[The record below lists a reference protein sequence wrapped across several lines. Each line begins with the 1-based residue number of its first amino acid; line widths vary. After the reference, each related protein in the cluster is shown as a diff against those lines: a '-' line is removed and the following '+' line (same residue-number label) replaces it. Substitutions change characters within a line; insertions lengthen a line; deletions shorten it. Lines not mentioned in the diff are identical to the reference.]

1 MKRVLLTT
9 TAIVGLSAPAFAADP
24 TAVSDQPY
32 FHHSHPMTWSGS
44 MSIKLTNQSTKDSD
58 DAKEKAF
65 KRDFLFG
72 AMLDGATGN
81 NAATRAAAA
90 TSEEETATGLVT
102 TYNGNADDTNQT
114 FQHNQASTYINN
126 MRLAINDHASYNLT
140 TAIGAADDGVSAVE
154 DVIDDFLGGSHS
166 NAFEVIKEVLG
177 NTATPNGSA
186 NADLAADL
194 KAFADAQDA
203 STEAVETTASINT
216 TASLGVAMSAGDG
229 WTASTSGTINLGGG
243 SVSGGTLSL
252 SNGMM
257 TVSVG
262 KTQHAAT
269 SAVTT
274 MYGMDV
280 ALDKNAADTQLQA
293 SMALGGATLTVDN
306 EMDGDNLETK
316 SQTVGIK
323 GSYGTMS
330 YGLGW
335 QADGDLGFSLAT
347 NLGGVGFTISRV
359 NAGSNYSMGLAAAVD
374 LGGGMTLNVSNAQN
388 SDGLQDKSL
397 TYSTVSISADGTA
410 AGWTGAGGATAKTI
424 TDAFALK
431 DVHKSISTVG
441 ISYAGG
447 GTSVGITYQ
456 EKAGTSAAGDNLIA
470 SGSMAISPTI
480 TLTGSYNKDDA
491 LTTIGASGPLGSA
504 GTLSA
509 VMTSTGSSSLTASF
523 KF

>member
-1 MKRVLLTT
+1 MKKVLLTT

-44 MSIKLTNQSTKDSD
+44 MSIKLTNPSTTAIDTII
-58 DAKEKAF
+58 EKAR
-65 KRDFLFG
+65 KRDNLFATLTG
-72 AMLDGATGN
+72 AGEEDLVGSVDANDNASWTNAQTALTTLRTAIDG
-81 NAATRAAAA
+81 
-90 TSEEETATGLVT
+90 
-102 TYNGNADDTNQT
+102 
-114 FQHNQASTYINN
+114 
-126 MRLAINDHASYNLT
+126 HASYTMDALDVT
-140 TAIGAADDGVSAVE
+140 DAATVSQLE

-166 NAFEVIKEVLG
+166 EALDVLNEVYLNNDPGVAANNHGSNA
-177 NTATPNGSA
+177 S
-186 NADLAADL
+186 DLADDL
-194 KAFADAQDA
+194 VAFQKSQDA
-203 STEAVETTASINT
+203 GDEAVETTPQLNT

-243 SVSGGTLSL
+243 SVSGGTVSM
-252 SNGMM
+252 SNGML
-257 TVSVG
+257 TLSVG

-269 SAVTT
+269 AAVTT

-280 ALDKNAADTQLQA
+280 ELDKNTADDQLQA
-293 SMALGGATLTVDN
+293 TMALGGATIQVDN
-306 EMDGDNLETK
+306 EMDGDDLETS

-335 QADGDLGFSLAT
+335 QADGDLGFSIGT
-347 NLGGVGFTISRV
+347 NLGGVGLTIARV
-359 NAGSNYSMGLAAAVD
+359 NAGTTYSMGLAATMD
-374 LGGGMTLNVSNAQN
+374 LGGGMTLNASNAQN

-397 TYSTVSISADGTA
+397 TYANLTH
-410 AGWTGAGGATAKTI
+410 TGGPFTTGTI
-424 TDAFALK
+424 TEAFALK
-431 DVHKSISTVG
+431 AVHKSISTVG
-441 ISYAGG
+441 LNYAGG
-447 GTSVGITYQ
+447 GTTVGITYQ
-456 EKAGTSAAGDNLIA
+456 EKAGTSSAGDNLIA

-480 TLTGSYNKDDA
+480 TLTGSYNKDNA

-509 VMTSTGSSSLTASF
+509 VMTSEGSSTLTASF

>member
-1 MKRVLLTT
+1 MKKVLLTT

-32 FHHSHPMTWSGS
+32 FHHSHPMTFSGA
-44 MSIKLTNQSTKDSD
+44 MSIKLTNQSTKDAD
-58 DAKEKAF
+58 KITEKAK
-65 KRDFLFG
+65 KRDLVFQNLALGVNNTDAASGGFEEAQVG
-72 AMLDGATGN
+72 NVTERDAGGDGPGN
-81 NAATRAAAA
+81 TANHGRAI
-90 TSEEETATGLVT
+90 TILE
-102 TYNGNADDTNQT
+102 
-114 FQHNQASTYINN
+114 N
-126 MRLAINDHASYNLT
+126 MRGILNGHASYTLG
-140 TAIGAADDGVSAVE
+140 TAITAANVADHVSSVE
-154 DVIDDFLGGSHS
+154 DIIDDFLGGSHS
-166 NAFEVIKEVLG
+166 AAFDVIGEVAVQGEDP
-177 NTATPNGSA
+177 TGSD

-203 STEAVETTASINT
+203 GSEATETTASINT

-229 WTASTSGTINLGGG
+229 WTASTSGSFNLGGG

-252 SNGMM
+252 TNGML

-269 SAVTT
+269 SAVST

-280 ALDKNAADTQLQA
+280 ALDKNSSDTQLQA
-293 SMALGGATLTVDN
+293 TMALGGATVQVDN

-316 SQTVGIK
+316 NQTVGIK
-323 GSYGTMS
+323 GSYGTMT

-335 QADGDLGFSLAT
+335 QADGDLGFSIGT
-347 NLGGVGFTISRV
+347 NLGGVGLTIARV
-359 NAGSNYSMGLAAAVD
+359 NAGATYSMGLAASMD
-374 LGGGMTLNVSNAQN
+374 LGGGMTLNATNAQN
-388 SDGLQDKSL
+388 SDGLQDKSFN
-397 TYSTVSISADGTA
+397 YDSVSIDTDGTMSM
-410 AGWTGAGGATAKTI
+410 AGTDTI
-424 TDAFALK
+424 TEVFALK
-431 DVHKSISTVG
+431 AVHKSISTVG
-441 ISYAGG
+441 INYAGG

-456 EKAGTSAAGDNLIA
+456 EKAGTSSSGDNLIA

-509 VMTSTGSSSLTASF
+509 VMTSTGSSTLTASF